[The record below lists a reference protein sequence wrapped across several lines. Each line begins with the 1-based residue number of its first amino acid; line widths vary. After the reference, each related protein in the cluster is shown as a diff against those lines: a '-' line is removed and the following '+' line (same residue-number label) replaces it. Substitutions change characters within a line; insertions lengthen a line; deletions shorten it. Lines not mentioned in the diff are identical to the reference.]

1 MAGPSPSAAA
11 FVSDPG
17 LALAAC
23 TVAQNC
29 ILPETDP
36 ASDLYL
42 HKIGYFFKKT
52 LKMLSV

>member
-1 MAGPSPSAAA
+1 MARPLPRTG
-11 FVSDPG
+11 FVGDPG

-23 TVAQNC
+23 TAAQIC
-29 ILPETDP
+29 LLPGP
-36 ASDLYL
+36 NSASDLYL